1 MIISKYDQ
9 SEFTELE
16 LAELEEI
23 EYIRGVIDYDSVL
36 DTVLTSQYYND
47 EFSYDEFVNYKVLS
61 SVSLNLFDLKTGRL
75 PENDY
80 EVVIAENGYYL
91 LGDNISLTNS
101 IHVKEQ
107 PGETTTDYTFKVVG
121 IIERSNS
128 LFDETENLYFTIDAI
143 ENFKYDALFPYNQ
156 MYIYVDSLE
165 SYIVYQDVRIDND
178 LADYTLQG
186 YDAMFFDMCRDFGVE
201 VCDISEFIA
210 AHDFSIMSISRF
222 EDSSENIDI
231 IFTSV
236 PYVEGAYGQ
245 AIYMNEMTYNLLLE
259 EGVYQPS
266 VIVYDMYEATQVKE
280 VLEELGYNVFYPNGV
295 TDIEGGLL
303 IIFNNVKLFLS
314 LTMMMIVVYFV
325 GYFVMRNVMI
335 SKKKDYLIY
344 RSVGASKRV
353 INIISITEIM
363 IITVLSFILLMVLLV
378 LNENYKTPLP
388 RYLRYFDFMN
398 YVTLLT
404 TIFALMLLMGRR
416 FNKQIFNKSV
426 ITSLRDMV

>member
-1 MIISKYDQ
+1 
-9 SEFTELE
+9 
-16 LAELEEI
+16 
-23 EYIRGVIDYDSVL
+23 
-36 DTVLTSQYYND
+36 
-47 EFSYDEFVNYKVLS
+47 
-61 SVSLNLFDLKTGRL
+61 
-75 PENDY
+75 
-80 EVVIAENGYYL
+80 
-91 LGDNISLTNS
+91 
-101 IHVKEQ
+101 
-107 PGETTTDYTFKVVG
+107 
-121 IIERSNS
+121 
-128 LFDETENLYFTIDAI
+128 
-143 ENFKYDALFPYNQ
+143 
-156 MYIYVDSLE
+156 
-165 SYIVYQDVRIDND
+165 
-178 LADYTLQG
+178 
-186 YDAMFFDMCRDFGVE
+186 
-201 VCDISEFIA
+201 
-210 AHDFSIMSISRF
+210 
-222 EDSSENIDI
+222 
-231 IFTSV
+231 
-236 PYVEGAYGQ
+236 
-245 AIYMNEMTYNLLLE
+245 MTYNILLE